1 MKTFIGIADCYGVE
15 SFLPLEGNE
24 NKMGFLLMR
33 AQANRHRHAL
43 VYQIEL
49 DETQERLMKEALEDG
64 KYIRACD
71 MLHDPAFIENVGVE
85 NSMLH
90 SWDMI
95 PNPRLDPYAG
105 RFYENDENQDE
116 SVEAFK
122 EQIGWEEE

>member
-24 NKMGFLLMR
+24 DKLGFLLMR

-43 VYQIEL
+43 VYQVKLNEQ
-49 DETQERLMKEALEDG
+49 QEAQLKEKLESG
-64 KYIRACD
+64 KYIIACE
-71 MLHDPAFIENVGVE
+71 MLHDPAYIENVGVE
-85 NSMLH
+85 NSMLN

-95 PNPRLDPYAG
+95 PNPRLDPYGG

-116 SVEAFK
+116 VVEAFK
-122 EQIGWEEE
+122 EQISWEEE